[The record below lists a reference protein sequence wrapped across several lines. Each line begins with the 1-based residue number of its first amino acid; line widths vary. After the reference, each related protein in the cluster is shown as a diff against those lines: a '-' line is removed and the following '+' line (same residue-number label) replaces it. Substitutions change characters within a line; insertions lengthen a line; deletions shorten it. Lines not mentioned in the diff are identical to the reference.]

1 MTTNDD
7 DDDDDDDARRRA
19 PVPRTLT
26 HTTRLARSSVD
37 PDPPPSTL
45 VPRTVPIASLG
56 SGRSGR
62 VGRVGRSS
70 RTVAHCRD
78 RPTETTEDASVGARG
93 SRVHRK
99 PYILTYSWRMGE
111 RVHSVM
117 LRISMSAIY
126 L

>member
-1 MTTNDD
+1 MTM
-7 DDDDDDDARRRA
+7 DDDDDARRRA

-45 VPRTVPIASLG
+45 VPRTVPIARSGRSLG
-56 SGRSGR
+56 S
-62 VGRVGRSS
+62 VGRRALS
-70 RTVAHCRD
+70 
-78 RPTETTEDASVGARG
+78 RPTEETTEDASVGARG

>member
-1 MTTNDD
+1 MTM
-7 DDDDDDDARRRA
+7 DDDDDAHRRA

-56 SGRSGR
+56 SGRVGSGR
-62 VGRVGRSS
+62 SVGRRALS
-70 RTVAHCRD
+70 
-78 RPTETTEDASVGARG
+78 RPTEETTEDASVGARG

-126 L
+126 EFDDF

>member
-1 MTTNDD
+1 MTTND

-56 SGRSGR
+56 SGRVGRVAR
-62 VGRVGRSS
+62 VGRFLGPSS
-70 RTVAHCRD
+70 RTVATD
-78 RPTETTEDASVGARG
+78 RGNDRGRERRRARVEGA
-93 SRVHRK
+93 
-99 PYILTYSWRMGE
+99 P
-111 RVHSVM
+111 
-117 LRISMSAIY
+117 
-126 L
+126 

>member
-1 MTTNDD
+1 MTMNDD
-7 DDDDDDDARRRA
+7 DDDDAHRRA

-56 SGRSGR
+56 SVRRRALS
-62 VGRVGRSS
+62 
-70 RTVAHCRD
+70 
-78 RPTETTEDASVGARG
+78 RPTEETTEDASVSARG

-126 L
+126 EFDDF

>member
-1 MTTNDD
+1 MTTNDDDD

-56 SGRSGR
+56 SGR
-62 VGRVGRSS
+62 VGSS
-70 RTVAHCRD
+70 RAPRSVVAHCRE
-78 RPTETTEDASVGARG
+78 ETTEDASVGARG

>member
-1 MTTNDD
+1 MTMN
-7 DDDDDDDARRRA
+7 DDDDARRRA

-26 HTTRLARSSVD
+26 HTTRLASSSVD

-56 SGRSGR
+56 SLAS
-62 VGRVGRSS
+62 VGRSS

-93 SRVHRK
+93 SRVYCK
-99 PYILTYSWRMGE
+99 PYILTYSRRMGE

-126 L
+126 EFDDF